1 MRDEPSNGELARRI
15 VDLQDAALKLMSREL
30 FIAEQRANE
39 RRFTLLERDLKGLGE
54 RIDNELNQLSVRV
67 ESRKLTRGANW
78 RQGGYAGVISA
89 TLLLISLL
97 VQIWLTVKGT
107 P

>member
-15 VDLQDAALKLMSREL
+15 VDLQDAALKLMSQEL

-67 ESRKLTRGANW
+67 ESASSPGAPTGGRAGTRG
-78 RQGGYAGVISA
+78 
-89 TLLLISLL
+89 
-97 VQIWLTVKGT
+97 
-107 P
+107 